1 MPCQIVTGLKDLD
14 VLETDTIHLSV
25 VLSKPRCVQ
34 WLIDSRPITG
44 DSRFKATISD
54 DELQYKLT
62 IVDVSTSENAVF
74 SAEIDDIYYG
84 IKMSSCRVH
93 VQGMWRN
100 VVANLL
106 LVFSRNNLSTL
117 VATIT
122 KIHHQWFK

>member
-14 VLETDTIHLSV
+14 VLETDTIHMSV

-34 WLIDSRPITG
+34 WLIDSRPIAG
-44 DSRFKATISD
+44 DSRFKATVSD

-74 SAEIDDIYYG
+74 SAEIDDVYYG

-93 VQGMWRN
+93 VQGM
-100 VVANLL
+100 
-106 LVFSRNNLSTL
+106 
-117 VATIT
+117 
-122 KIHHQWFK
+122 